1 MEYIIK
7 INNIFKSVH
16 FICWLCLVS
25 IVLFYNYL
33 YSFSFLPITEGWFTV
48 FAKLMN
54 NGLVPYNDFYL
65 YLTPLYPLIIANFIL
80 LSEEALRIKKFQ
92 PDVIINLLLPEN
104 AWSAHERLFRNN
116 NRLGQRDIYDAINDL
131 TLNKSIYRLAM
142 NEELSNNLF
151 LQIWTKK

>member
-16 FICWLCLVS
+16 FICWLCVVS

-80 LSEEALRIKKFQ
+80 LFGDSFFIKTIWIFYHIN
-92 PDVIINLLLPEN
+92 DNNLLFIILSKRFKPIP
-104 AWSAHERLFRNN
+104 AMFSSIVCMFYYQSGVAY
-116 NRLGQRDIYDAINDL
+116 ISYDFTQILNTFYTSISINVNTID
-131 TLNKSIYRLAM
+131 
-142 NEELSNNLF
+142 
-151 LQIWTKK
+151 